1 MESRLLKSLQRV
13 NGWIE
18 KYEYGMSMATMGIS
32 TLITIVQV
40 VTRYGFNHPL
50 TWPEEFSTLLMVWM
64 TFAGAGYLLKKRMH
78 IEIDFLTNF
87 LPKKWQKTIDLFNYF
102 LMFCF
107 CLVAAW
113 GAYKLQA
120 FQSRHYTVALRI
132 PKNYFSLPVLIAGVS
147 MCLYL
152 VFAFIKGFTELL
164 HPETEAK
171 EPEAPKLTESIY

>member
-1 MESRLLKSLQRV
+1 MNGLQVV
-13 NGWIE
+13 NHYFE
-18 KYEYGMSMATMGIS
+18 KFEYAMAMVTMGIS
-32 TLITIVQV
+32 TLVTIMQV

-78 IEIDFLTNF
+78 IEIDFFTNY
-87 LPKKWQKTIDLFNYF
+87 LPKKWQKVIDLLSYF

-120 FQSRHYTVALRI
+120 FQSRHYTVALGI

-152 VFAFIKGFTELL
+152 IFAFVKGLTGLL
-164 HPETEAK
+164 HPETEEK
-171 EPEAPKLTESIY
+171 EPAPLKLTESIY

>member
-1 MESRLLKSLQRV
+1 MESGVLKVLRKV
-13 NGWIE
+13 NLYFE
-18 KYEYGMSMATMGIS
+18 KYEYGMAMVTMGVT
-32 TLITIVQV
+32 TLVTITQV

-87 LPKKWQKTIDLFNYF
+87 LPRKWQKAIDLFNYF

-113 GAYKLQA
+113 GAYKLQW

-132 PKNYFSLPVLIAGVS
+132 PKNFFSLPVLIAGVS

-152 VFAFIKGFTELL
+152 IFAFIKGLTELL
-164 HPETEAK
+164 HPEKEET
-171 EPEAPKLTESIY
+171 EPEAPKITESIY

>member
-1 MESRLLKSLQRV
+1 MECRMMKVLRKINLYF
-13 NGWIE
+13 E
-18 KYEYGMSMATMGIS
+18 KYEYAMAMATMGIT
-32 TLITIVQV
+32 TLVTVAQV
-40 VTRYGFNHPL
+40 ITRYGFNHPL

-78 IEIDFLTNF
+78 IEIDFFTNV
-87 LPKKWQKTIDLFNYF
+87 LPRKLQKVIDLFNYF

-120 FQSRHYTVALRI
+120 FQAHHYTVALRI

-147 MCLYL
+147 MCLFL
-152 VFAFIKGFTELL
+152 VFAFVKGLAELL
-164 HPETEAK
+164 HPEREKK
-171 EPEAPKLTESIY
+171 EPASPKLTESIY

>member
-1 MESRLLKSLQRV
+1 
-13 NGWIE
+13 
-18 KYEYGMSMATMGIS
+18 MGIS

-64 TFAGAGYLLKKRMH
+64 TFAGAGYLLKKGCILRS
-78 IEIDFLTNF
+78 IFSRIIYQ
-87 LPKKWQKTIDLFNYF
+87 KWQKVIDLFNYF

-152 VFAFIKGFTELL
+152 IFAFIKGLTEL
-164 HPETEAK
+164 HPQEETGA
-171 EPEAPKLTESIY
+171 